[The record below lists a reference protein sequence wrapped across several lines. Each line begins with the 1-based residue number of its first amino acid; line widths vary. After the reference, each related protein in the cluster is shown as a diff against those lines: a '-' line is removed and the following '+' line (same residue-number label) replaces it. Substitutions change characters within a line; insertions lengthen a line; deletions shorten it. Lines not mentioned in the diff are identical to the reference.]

1 MPDGKLDGTVVL
13 VSRMLKS
20 GTGDNNFVKWK
31 GTFLVR
37 LTFKGGPRYSV
48 RTEPKWSVPFDF

>member
-20 GTGDNNFVKWK
+20 GTGDNTFVKWK

-48 RTEPKWSVPFDF
+48 RTEPK

>member
-1 MPDGKLDGTVVL
+1 MPDGKLDGTVFL

-20 GTGDNNFVKWK
+20 GTGDNNFVK
-31 GTFLVR
+31 LVR

-48 RTEPKWSVPFDF
+48 RTEPK

>member
-20 GTGDNNFVKWK
+20 GTGENNFVK
-31 GTFLVR
+31 LVR